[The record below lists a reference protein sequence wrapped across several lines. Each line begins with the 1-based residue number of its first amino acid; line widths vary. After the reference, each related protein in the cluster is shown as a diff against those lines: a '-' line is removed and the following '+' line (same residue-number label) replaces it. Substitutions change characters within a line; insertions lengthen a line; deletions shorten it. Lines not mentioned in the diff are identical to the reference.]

1 MTLPPVPE
9 PKSHSASP
17 PKPPPRLRRLRVG
30 DLPKDTIELAKF
42 LIGTALVSDSAEGRV
57 VARIVETEA
66 YVPGDAASHAFRGE
80 TARNGSLFRRRGIAY
95 VYFIYG
101 CYFCVNVSSE
111 REGVGAGVLVR
122 AAEAVEGM
130 HLMRARR
137 PRATARDLCRG
148 PGRLAT
154 ALAITRLHDGL
165 DLCAPGPLWLAA
177 PARPAATIGESVRI
191 GLTKEADRV
200 LRFFE
205 ADSPFVSGP
214 RALNGQSSRVRASR
228 PSGGTPPRS

>member
-1 MTLPPVPE
+1 MIG
-9 PKSHSASP
+9 AS
-17 PKPPPRLRRLRVG
+17 
-30 DLPKDTIELAKF
+30 
-42 LIGTALVSDSAEGRV
+42 LVSESADGRV

-101 CYFCVNVSSE
+101 CYYCVNVSSE

-122 AAEAVEGM
+122 AAEPVEGM
-130 HLMRARR
+130 ELMRARR
-137 PRATARDLCRG
+137 SHVTARDLCRG

-177 PARPAATIGESVRI
+177 AAQPAPAVSESVRI

-205 ADSPFVSGP
+205 TGSPFVSGP
-214 RALNGQSSRVRASR
+214 RALNVR
-228 PSGGTPPRS
+228 PPRS

>member
-1 MTLPPVPE
+1 LGE
-9 PKSHSASP
+9 
-17 PKPPPRLRRLRVG
+17 
-30 DLPKDTIELAKF
+30 LPKGTVELATF
-42 LIGTALVSDSAEGRV
+42 LIGASLVSESADGRV

-122 AAEAVEGM
+122 AAEPVEGVE
-130 HLMRARR
+130 LMRARR
-137 PRATARDLCRG
+137 PRSTARDLCRG

-177 PARPAATIGESVRI
+177 AAQPAPAVSESVRI

-205 ADSPFVSGP
+205 TGSPFVSGP
-214 RALNGQSSRVRASR
+214 RALNVR
-228 PSGGTPPRS
+228 PPRS

>member
-1 MTLPPVPE
+1 MV
-9 PKSHSASP
+9 
-17 PKPPPRLRRLRVG
+17 
-30 DLPKDTIELAKF
+30 
-42 LIGTALVSDSAEGRV
+42 LIGTSLVSESAGGRV

-80 TARNGSLFRRRGIAY
+80 TTRNASLFRRRGLAY
-95 VYFIYG
+95 VYVIYG
-101 CYFCVNVSSE
+101 CYFCINVSSE

-122 AAEAVEGM
+122 AAEPVEGID
-130 HLMRARR
+130 LMQARR
-137 PRATARDLCRG
+137 PRSKLRDLCRG

-154 ALAITRLHDGL
+154 ALAVTRLHDGL

-177 PARPAATIGESVRI
+177 PSRPAAIIGESVRI

-205 ADSPFVSGP
+205 ADSPFISGP
-214 RALNGQSSRVRASR
+214 RALNLNGPRAR
-228 PSGGTPPRS
+228 AWVPSGGTLPRS

>member
-1 MTLPPVPE
+1 
-9 PKSHSASP
+9 
-17 PKPPPRLRRLRVG
+17 
-30 DLPKDTIELAKF
+30 
-42 LIGTALVSDSAEGRV
+42 LIGASLVSESADGRV

-80 TARNGSLFRRRGIAY
+80 TPRNGSLFRRRGLAY

-122 AAEAVEGM
+122 AAEPIAGIDLM
-130 HLMRARR
+130 HARR
-137 PRATARDLCRG
+137 ARATARDLCRG

-177 PARPAATIGESVRI
+177 PVRPAATIGESTRI
-191 GLTKEADRV
+191 GLTKDADRV

-205 ADSPFVSGP
+205 AGSPFVSGP
-214 RALNGQSSRVRASR
+214 RALNVTPRPDLKRPASAGLGASGARR
-228 PSGGTPPRS
+228 PDR

>member
-1 MTLPPVPE
+1 
-9 PKSHSASP
+9 
-17 PKPPPRLRRLRVG
+17 
-30 DLPKDTIELAKF
+30 
-42 LIGTALVSDSAEGRV
+42 LIGAALVSESAEGRA

-101 CYFCVNVSSE
+101 CYFCINVSSE

-122 AAEAVEGM
+122 AAEPLAGIDLM
-130 HLMRARR
+130 HARR
-137 PRATARDLCRG
+137 PRATSRDLCRG

-154 ALAITRLHDGL
+154 ALAVTRLHDGL

-177 PARPAATIGESVRI
+177 PAQPAPAVGESSRI

-205 ADSPFVSGP
+205 AGNSFVSGP
-214 RALNGQSSRVRASR
+214 RALNVTDR
-228 PSGGTPPRS
+228 PRS